1 MLIRAFYIFLTALL
15 FPLPSQGGTLK
26 KPLVLV
32 SVSPYKFLVRS
43 IAGDLVDVEAV
54 VPGPAD
60 PHSYEP
66 TLKQVQKMR
75 SASLWFLSGE
85 PFENACA
92 KAILCEAVNINDY
105 VNVIPLAENSS
116 CKHHKQALYDTHTWL
131 SPKNLKK
138 QAKLV
143 ADKLSELLPD
153 KTAIVKANYLKIIAE
168 LDSLDEEI
176 SQVTAK
182 ATNRSILVTHP
193 AFTYF
198 CHDYGFRQISIE
210 HPHKKDISPKD
221 LVKLLQLIKSDNLS
235 TLVFS
240 QKSGH
245 KKSGHLLA
253 RKLNIREIHLDPY
266 SDDVLENLKFIAAE
280 FSHL

>member
-1 MLIRAFYIFLTALL
+1 MFL
-15 FPLPSQGGTLK
+15 FLPSVSFGESPK

-43 IAGDLVDVEAV
+43 LAGDLVDVEAV
-54 VPGPAD
+54 VPVPAD

-85 PFENACA
+85 PFETSCA
-92 KAILCEAVNINDY
+92 KAIICKSVNINDN
-105 VNVIPLAENSS
+105 VSVIPLSNETP
-116 CKHHKQALYDTHTWL
+116 CKHHRHLLYDTHTWL

-138 QAKLV
+138 QAQLV
-143 ADKLSELLPD
+143 AEKLSELLPD
-153 KTAIVKANYLKIIAE
+153 KTDIVNANYLKIIAE

-176 SQVTAK
+176 TQVTAK

-198 CHDYGFRQISIE
+198 CHDYGFRQIPIE
-210 HPHKKDISPKD
+210 HPHKKDISPRD
-221 LVKLLQLIKSDNLS
+221 LVKLLQIIKSNNLS

-240 QKSGH
+240 QRSGH

-253 RKLNIREIHLDPY
+253 KKLNIKEIHLDPY